1 MEKKGFT
8 LVELMAVLIILGI
21 VAAIT
26 TSRVFNSVKSSKVS
40 LCLNV
45 MSDIKDAARSWAGD
59 NITILPISNLVN
71 DEVISETPN
80 SLFSGEYNENYNTL
94 ILNLGYLQKNG
105 YIDSNIKNPLEDE
118 NSDDKKITS
127 DLEIKIIYKDNNYE
141 YVISEEDNLCGDD
154 NI

>member
-94 ILNLGYLQKNG
+94 ILNL
-105 YIDSNIKNPLEDE
+105 D
-118 NSDDKKITS
+118 
-127 DLEIKIIYKDNNYE
+127 
-141 YVISEEDNLCGDD
+141 
-154 NI
+154 

>member
-1 MEKKGFT
+1 MKNKGFT
-8 LVELMAVLIILGI
+8 LVELMAVLVVLGI
-21 VAAIT
+21 VATIVT
-26 TSRVFNSVKSSKVS
+26 TKVLNSLNSSKS
-40 LCLNV
+40 NLCHNV

-105 YIDSNIKNPLEDE
+105 YISNDIKNPNE
-118 NSDDKKITS
+118 NNDDQETKITS
-127 DLEIKIIYKDNNYE
+127 DLKIKIVYKDNNYE
-141 YVISEEDNLCGDD
+141 YIIDDEDYLCAR
-154 NI
+154 